1 MSQRSSVRAKSS
13 GFADWIPFICVL
25 SAILLVSGS
34 AITWVTAPNWGTHNA
49 IAAPRDVG
57 DVPNFQGALA
67 ALISP
72 SMIEIPKLKSKA
84 PIVKVGTLAGGLL
97 QIPDNPKTVG
107 WWYHGAK
114 PGARKGTAIL
124 AGHINSAG
132 VEGALARIGTIDP
145 GDIVIVDGLHDGKRT
160 QVRFKITGVRTYTK
174 KALPYK
180 EIFNQ
185 NSVGRLAIVTC
196 GGPFDASTGHYLD
209 NIVAY
214 AVPT

>member
-1 MSQRSSVRAKSS
+1 MSQHGSPRARSS
-13 GFADWIPFICVL
+13 GLGDWIPFVCVL
-25 SAILLVSGS
+25 AAILLVSGS
-34 AITWVTAPNWGTHNA
+34 AITWVTAPNWGKHNA
-49 IAAPRDVG
+49 IAVPRDVG
-57 DVPNFQGALA
+57 AVPSVQGVLA

-72 SMIEIPKLKSKA
+72 NLIEIPKLKSTA
-84 PIVKVGTLAGGLL
+84 PIVDVGTLAGGALE
-97 QIPDNPKTVG
+97 IPANPKTVG
-107 WWYHGAK
+107 WWAHGAK

-124 AGHINSAG
+124 AGHINAAG
-132 VEGALARIGTIDP
+132 VEGALARIGTLDP
-145 GDIVIVDGLHDGKRT
+145 GDIVLVDGLENGKRT

-214 AVPT
+214 AVPV